1 MILSENV
8 FDEKIFLFFALL
20 GNSIPHLVRLSG
32 RGRTVPN
39 EKGLD
44 GLYCGGKI
52 PRTKTV
58 LSRRPESLK
67 EKLSSGVWKNRSLSL
82 HSRKHVEE
90 ILMWKDTLLVI
101 FQEVCLIS

>member
-1 MILSENV
+1 MAAVGVECGPKRSV
-8 FDEKIFLFFALL
+8 M
-20 GNSIPHLVRLSG
+20 R

-44 GLYCGGKI
+44 GLYYGGKI
-52 PRTKTV
+52 PRTKTAPS
-58 LSRRPESLK
+58 LRPESLK